1 VKELRRLEMVE
12 ELHRRGRQRLRITP
26 SIAPSGLYWRLCVH
40 AEGCDDADRWTSGTP
55 DDGLDEAVLHRAA
68 VGLQPSSTG
77 RTVPGPPPP
86 GVDLG

>member
-1 VKELRRLEMVE
+1 MVE

-55 DDGLDEAVLHRAA
+55 DDGLDAAELADRFVAEHALLSEA
-68 VGLQPSSTG
+68 G
-77 RTVPGPPPP
+77 R
-86 GVDLG
+86 